1 MNKIIRKTNNL
12 KSKIEENG
20 INNKVIRKK
29 KGLEIEKRK
38 IETKRL

>member
-20 INNKVIRKK
+20 INKKVIRMKFNNK
-29 KGLEIEKRK
+29 LFM
-38 IETKRL
+38 TKQNKN